1 MVAPASGSVIGILLL
16 LVLVIIFLIVFI
28 RYHYGALGIIIAT
41 NTFMEPFLLFV
52 EDTVSLLDRCP
63 HLRGVL
69 REGFH

>member
-1 MVAPASGSVIGILLL
+1 M
-16 LVLVIIFLIVFI
+16 
-28 RYHYGALGIIIAT
+28 GALGIIIAT

-52 EDTVSLLDRCP
+52 KDTVSLLDRCP